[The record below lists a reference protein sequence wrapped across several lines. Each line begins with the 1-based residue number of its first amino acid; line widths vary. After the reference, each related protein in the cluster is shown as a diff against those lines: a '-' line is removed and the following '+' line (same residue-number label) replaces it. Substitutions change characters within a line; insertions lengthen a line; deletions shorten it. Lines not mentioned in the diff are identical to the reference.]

1 MQTEKRFASLAV
13 IAVAASLLLTP
24 SPLAMAESDAAR
36 AIRAS
41 AATVPTNVPGVHTYA
56 EPPKGFSPVTATDEE
71 LATYGFPPRP
81 DKQAHPVEY
90 AGWERAM
97 KAAKTPWNGELKPLP
112 RGGHGMTLAAS
123 SPLLEAVQPQSSG
136 PKNIQTNNASGVIV
150 TSGQKSFNTN
160 SIANVFAFIT
170 VPTVEAPLDN
180 DIPCSGQGYVAV
192 ATVGIDGF
200 VFNTGN
206 GYGYDPQLEGGVFEQ
221 LSCSGDIYYFAVF
234 GYQGNYNIPFFL
246 NPGDVVYT
254 FVDTY
259 GGSNSFA
266 YVQDDTTGTYGSYS
280 VTTSGIVGKT
290 ANWMVE
296 RFCCNGN
303 QPIALANTSNIA
315 FGGAFAGNETEEKLW
330 YPGSQ
335 AITTEILAAT
345 NDAGDET
352 IESVTQG
359 SGGYEGRSGL
369 WFETNGCALT
379 EGCTP

>member
-1 MQTEKRFASLAV
+1 MQARGKFVNVAVLAV
-13 IAVAASLLLTP
+13 VATLLIGVST
-24 SPLAMAESDAAR
+24 SAMAESDAAR

-81 DKQAHPVEY
+81 DKQAHPEEY

-97 KAAKTPWNGELKPLP
+97 KLAKTPWNGELKPLP
-112 RGGHGMTLAAS
+112 RGGHGMTLAT
-123 SPLLEAVQPQSSG
+123 SSG
-136 PKNIQTNNASGVIV
+136 PKNIQTNNASGVILS
-150 TSGQKSFNTN
+150 SGQKSFNKN
-160 SIANVFAFIT
+160 SIGNVFAFIT

-180 DIPCSGQGYVAV
+180 NIPCRGQGYVAI

-206 GYGYDPQLEGGVFEQ
+206 GYGYDPQLEGGVYEQ

-246 NPGDVVYT
+246 NPGDVLYT
-254 FVDTY
+254 FVDTS
-259 GGSNSFA
+259 GGSNSDV
-266 YVQDDTTGTYGSYS
+266 YLEDNTTGTYGRYS
-280 VTTSGIVGKT
+280 VTTSGIVGST

-303 QPIALANTSNIA
+303 EPVPLANTTNIA
-315 FGGAFAGNETEEKLW
+315 FGGAFAGNETDEKIF

-335 AITTEILAAT
+335 ATTTEILAMT
-345 NDAGDET
+345 DDAGDQT
-352 IESVTQG
+352 IEKVTQG

-369 WFETNGCALT
+369 WFETTDCAAV